1 MQTVSLLDAMHARAT
16 AAGFDLIAGFAV
28 DGWNASAPEHALPD
42 LGRARALGVVIGNTG
57 ALWPRLCQALAADP
71 ALASDPDPLDR
82 YTERTL
88 EDAVASLG
96 VAAAIRFAH
105 RAPYPPIQRIA
116 AHAGLVHLQPSHLCV
131 HPVHGP
137 WIAMRAVI
145 VLDAEGPAEAPTTT
159 AAPCDCARGCL
170 PAFER
175 AAALGWN
182 PDHEPTWRAWV
193 AIRDACPVGRDRRY
207 PDAQIRYHYGKDR
220 DALAQAVA
228 LAQVVPGS
236 DPSP

>member
-1 MQTVSLLDAMHARAT
+1 VRAVSLLDAMHARAA

-28 DGWNASAPEHALPD
+28 DAWNAVAPEHALPD
-42 LGRARALGVVIGNTG
+42 LGRGRALGVVIGNAG
-57 ALWPRLCQALAADP
+57 ALWPRLCAALAADP
-71 ALASDPDPLDR
+71 ALAAQADPLDR
-82 YTERTL
+82 YTERAL

-96 VAAAIRFAH
+96 VRASIAFAH

-145 VLDAEGPAEAPTTT
+145 VLDADGPSPVAPGP
-159 AAPCDCARGCL
+159 APCDCARGCL

-182 PDHEPTWRAWV
+182 PDDEPTWRAWV
-193 AIRDACPVGRDRRY
+193 AIRDACPLGKDRRY

-220 DALAQAVA
+220 AALMNAVA
-228 LAQVVPGS
+228 SAAGS